1 MGYSTFGQFRY
12 TMKDSTRR
20 GLASVTTSTAAKVRL
35 AKEAKPELFCSKP
48 GCLWRTGG
56 GDCPKHKSSVQ
67 ADIDRAR
74 DEGLDLYEVFG

>member
-1 MGYSTFGQFRY
+1 MSYNTFGRFRY

-20 GLASVTTSTAAKVRL
+20 GLANRANVAQTVRL